1 MSEEEAIEFLKSTL
15 ITGREGFFCLKS
27 NKNLTLKKALKIC
40 RKKDSIEKIF
50 DSLKNGIQIKPLRV
64 WSEDSIYGALILG
77 FIAQLFI
84 SLMRSEFEEVK
95 HRSTKFIKK
104 RYPLQIKWVFNHRK
118 NIIVIPFTLIIS
130 WSHKMELEAL
140 KQFLASLDINPDEIE
155 DKRYATAFRILFSI
169 VEKQNEEM
177 EFLKAE
183 NQKFRDEIN
192 LLKGEQ
198 TKPKIRGSKK
208 NEDISSEKERHKRRC
223 L

>member
-1 MSEEEAIEFLKSTL
+1 MAF
-15 ITGREGFFCLKS
+15 
-27 NKNLTLKKALKIC
+27 
-40 RKKDSIEKIF
+40 RKKYEKILPYNPDLLIVPECEHPGKF
-50 DSLKNGIQIKPLRV
+50 TDDFYSNVLWIGDSKNKG
-64 WSEDSIYGALILG
+64 LG
-77 FIAQLFI
+77 VFSFNDIEI
-84 SLMRSEFEEVK
+84 S
-95 HRSTKFIKK
+95 
-104 RYPLQIKWVFNHRK
+104 YPLQIKWIFNRRK

-140 KQFLASLDINPDEIE
+140 KQLLASLDINPDEIE

-169 VEKQNEEM
+169 IEKQNEEM